1 MLKVL
6 IAEDDLM
13 IADVAEEV
21 LVDSGYEVCGIART
35 VAEAVA
41 LALQHKPDLAV
52 IDVRL
57 ADGGLGTDIPG
68 QLGSIGRIGILYA
81 TGNPSK
87 VMISGVEGDACL
99 AKPYSTVDLVRGVKI
114 VADIVATGSAAG
126 PFPRSL
132 QLLPAAATASEAS
145 SNG

>member
-6 IAEDDLM
+6 IVEDDLM

-41 LALQHKPDLAV
+41 LGLQHKPDIAV

-57 ADGGLGTDIPG
+57 ADGGLGTDIPD
-68 QLGSIGRIGILYA
+68 QWSVLGRVGILYA

-87 VMISGVEGDACL
+87 VLLDGIKGDACL
-99 AKPYSTVDLVRGVKI
+99 EKPYSTVDLVRSVKI
-114 VADIVATGSAAG
+114 VADIIAIGSAERSL
-126 PFPRSL
+126 PRSL
-132 QLLPAAATASEAS
+132 QLLSPSVAANPAS
-145 SNG
+145 SDG